1 MPNRRPCFAA
11 ASCHSPAMS
20 RLGPMLTEFHRWYFE
35 FQQSKLSWCSAIMQK
50 YFAPAFL

>member
-1 MPNRRPCFAA
+1 
-11 ASCHSPAMS
+11 MS
-20 RLGPMLTEFHRWYFE
+20 RFGPMFTEFQRLNFE